1 RGDADS
7 AFKEAY
13 DFIRLGREE
22 EGIGKAR
29 EFLSS
34 YPKVWNGWFLLGWGC
49 RRLKR
54 WAEGREAFE
63 KAIELGA
70 EDADT
75 YNELAICLLELGE
88 YRECRKRLEAA
99 LRLEPDNV
107 KIVSNLGTLA
117 LKQGRPDEAE
127 RFFRT
132 ALELDPR
139 DPLARSLLESLASGD
154 GGPG

>member
-1 RGDADS
+1 
-7 AFKEAY
+7 
-13 DFIRLGREE
+13 
-22 EGIGKAR
+22 
-29 EFLSS
+29 
-34 YPKVWNGWFLLGWGC
+34 
-49 RRLKR
+49 
-54 WAEGREAFE
+54 E

-70 EDADT
+70 EDADA

-88 YRECRKRLEAA
+88 YRECRRRLEAA

-139 DPLARSLLESLASGD
+139 DPLARSLLESLGAGD
-154 GGPG
+154 GSEG